1 MQMLRRFSCD
11 PQEFCSTVPRSM
23 SRIFSFF
30 LLLGRT
36 LWIRRRSD
44 FPLYWGGV
52 SRGQLITP
60 PRHFL
65 AKFSSRLVDLSLA
78 RLESLLTGGES
89 CTSGAI
95 PRYNDGLPLENI
107 HHEISRFSGRRWS
120 PLGTRPTSHIWRAD
134 GKSSTATTS
143 SSVELLAETHP
154 LLSAGGEAEYGRRSS
169 FLF

>member
-1 MQMLRRFSCD
+1 MLRRFSCD

-60 PRHFL
+60 LRHFL
-65 AKFSSRLVDLSLA
+65 AKFSSRLVDLSLT
-78 RLESLLTGGES
+78 RLESLLTSGES

-95 PRYNDGLPLENI
+95 PRHNDGLPLENI

-143 SSVELLAETHP
+143 SSVELLAETSP
-154 LLSAGGEAEYGRRSS
+154 LFSAGGEAEYGRRSS